1 MEEEDM
7 SERRLKLAH
16 IMNRVRSL
24 KTRYQAEENLTDEVN
39 LSGCPADTTDHSA
52 SIGLLM
58 TMGNKPEEWMS
69 FLLKTESKG
78 DPRVDQEL
86 LNKLVDLY
94 SRAITVLPAEEHS
107 TNESYARILVR
118 FSELKAIL
126 SPEEARDQFQI
137 ARLNCKMFAFVHVAF
152 AQFELSQGNFKKSKQ
167 ILQKAVECR
176 AVPMEALEK
185 AIENLYS
192 KKMILLSE
200 DKENVA
206 GKPLRRSQESN
217 QYSFGNCRGRKESG
231 SSGELSV
238 HVNKYLSSK
247 NSSPTAFDEVDHQ
260 TILPLPNKCGN
271 VPLETGISPPYSNIG
286 SDNESD
292 INMRQSFGT
301 PSITA
306 TVPMFTVSK
315 LGGEDESYNLGSVKF
330 GKDGM
335 SAESN
340 QDNLEVPSE
349 STLTL
354 LNKTDSSTTVKG
366 RETEMMDLDL
376 HNPDLIHHEKICEQA
391 QHIQP
396 RHSSEHPG
404 QLKMDH
410 IETAWK
416 VPESVC
422 HLSAVESKR
431 DSHDAPA
438 SKRTTPPGTAHKR
451 NGPVFGFQ
459 TPSNNSQDNY
469 MSCFRTPLVNECIPP
484 LSQNCTPYNQSSGCL
499 QAKPQTPAPPFQNH
513 GTFQVTTPHITNEC
527 TIIKGRIYTILRQ
540 IGTGGSSKVFQVMD
554 EKKRLYA
561 VKYVNLEEADQL
573 TIESYKNE
581 IDYLIKLQTH
591 SDKIIRLFDYEI
603 TDYHIRMVME
613 CGNIDLNSWL
623 RKKKT
628 ISPWERKSYWKN
640 MLEAVHAIH
649 QHGIVHSDLKPANFL
664 IVDGMLKLIDFGIAN
679 QLQPDVTSIVKDSQ
693 VGTVNYMPPEA
704 IKDMSSQEENGKS
717 RSKISPKSDV
727 WSLGCILYCMTY
739 GKTPFQHITN
749 QITKLHAIIDPSY
762 EIEFRPIPE
771 MDLQD
776 VLKKCLVRNP
786 KCRISIDELLVHP
799 YVQIQP
805 NSDQQMNRETSEEVK
820 RILGQLIGL
829 NSPNSISR
837 AARTLYEQCDSG
849 RSLDV
854 AAFAKPVVQKP
865 WTMK

>member
-39 LSGCPADTTDHSA
+39 LSGSPADTTDHSA
-52 SIGLLM
+52 SISLLM
-58 TMGNKPEEWMS
+58 TMGNKPEEWRS
-69 FLLKTESKG
+69 FLLKAESRG

-107 TNESYARILVR
+107 INESYARILVR

-137 ARLNCKMFAFVHVAF
+137 ARLNCKMFAFVHVSF

-176 AVPMEALEK
+176 AVPMETLER
-185 AIENLYS
+185 AIEHLYS
-192 KKMILLSE
+192 KKLILLSE

-206 GKPLRRSQESN
+206 VKPLSSIQDST
-217 QYSFGNCRGRKESG
+217 QYNFGNPRVRKESG

-238 HVNKYLSSK
+238 HLNKYLSSK
-247 NSSPTAFDEVDHQ
+247 NSSTAEFDEVAHQ
-260 TILPLPNKCGN
+260 TKLPLPNKA
-271 VPLETGISPPYSNIG
+271 PPETAISSPHSNIE
-286 SDNESD
+286 ND
-292 INMRQSFGT
+292 ILPDVNMRQSFGI
-301 PSITA
+301 PSRSA
-306 TVPMFTVSK
+306 AVPLFTILKSD
-315 LGGEDESYNLGSVKF
+315 GEDESYNLHKF
-330 GKDGM
+330 GKDTMHGVT
-335 SAESN
+335 N
-340 QDNLEVPSE
+340 QDNFEVPTE

-354 LNKTDSSTTVKG
+354 LNKTDSSTTVKE
-366 RETEMMDLDL
+366 RETEMMDIEV
-376 HNPDLIHHEKICEQA
+376 HNPDLNHQEKKLCESA
-391 QHIQP
+391 QNIQP
-396 RHSSEHPG
+396 SHSSEHPG
-404 QLKMDH
+404 QFKMNPV
-410 IETAWK
+410 ETAWK

-422 HLSAVESKR
+422 PLSAVESKR
-431 DSHDAPA
+431 DSYGAPV
-438 SKRTTPPGTAHKR
+438 SKRTTPPGTVPKR
-451 NGPVFGFQ
+451 NDLGFGFQ
-459 TPSNNSQDNY
+459 TPSNNLQANY
-469 MSCFRTPLVNECIPP
+469 MSCFRTPVENECIPHLP
-484 LSQNCTPYNQSSGCL
+484 QNCTPNNQSSAYL
-499 QAKPQTPAPPFQNH
+499 QAKPQTPAPSFQNN
-513 GTFQVTTPHITNEC
+513 GTFQVTTPHIANDC
-527 TIIKGRIYTILRQ
+527 TVIKGRIYTILRQ

-561 VKYVNLEEADQL
+561 VKYVNLEEADLL

-581 IDYLIKLQTH
+581 IDYLIKLQSH
-591 SDKIIRLFDYEI
+591 SDKIIRLYDYEI

-693 VGTVNYMPPEA
+693 VGTVNYMPPET
-704 IKDMSSQEENGKS
+704 IKDMSSQDENGKT

-762 EIEFRPIPE
+762 EIDFPPIPE

-786 KCRISIDELLVHP
+786 KCRISIAELLVHP
-799 YVQIQP
+799 YVQIQ
-805 NSDQQMNRETSEEVK
+805 SYSEQQMTRGASEEVK

-837 AARTLYEQCDSG
+837 AARTLYEQYDGG

-865 WTMK
+865 RIMK

>member
-58 TMGNKPEEWMS
+58 TMGNKPEEWRS
-69 FLLKTESKG
+69 FLLKAESRG

-94 SRAITVLPAEEHS
+94 SRAITLLPAEEHS
-107 TNESYARILVR
+107 INESYARILVR

-137 ARLNCKMFAFVHVAF
+137 ARLNCKMFAFVHVSF
-152 AQFELSQGNFKKSKQ
+152 AQFEFSQGNIKKSKQ

-185 AIENLYS
+185 AIENLYC
-192 KKMILLSE
+192 KKLILLSE

-206 GKPLRRSQESN
+206 VKPLSSLQESN
-217 QYSFGNCRGRKESG
+217 QYNFGKPRGRKESG

-238 HVNKYLSSK
+238 PLNKYLSSK
-247 NSSPTAFDEVDHQ
+247 TSSPAEFDEVDHQ
-260 TILPLPNKCGN
+260 TKLPLPNKTPQNGN
-271 VPLETGISPPYSNIG
+271 VPLETVISFPNSNIG
-286 SDNESD
+286 NYILPDV
-292 INMRQSFGT
+292 NMRQSFGT
-301 PSITA
+301 PSRSA
-306 TVPMFTVSK
+306 AVPLFTILKSD
-315 LGGEDESYNLGSVKF
+315 GEDESYNLHKVKF
-330 GKDGM
+330 GKDTM

-340 QDNLEVPSE
+340 QDNLEVPTE

-354 LNKTDSSTTVKG
+354 LNKTDSSTTVKE
-366 RETEMMDLDL
+366 RETEMMDVEV
-376 HNPDLIHHEKICEQA
+376 HNPDLNHQENKICVSA

-396 RHSSEHPG
+396 SHSSEHPG
-404 QLKMDH
+404 QLKMNPM
-410 IETAWK
+410 ETAWK

-431 DSHDAPA
+431 DSYEAPV
-438 SKRTTPPGTAHKR
+438 SKRATPPGTVPKR
-451 NGPVFGFQ
+451 NGPGFGFQ

-484 LSQNCTPYNQSSGCL
+484 LSQNCTPNNQSS
-499 QAKPQTPAPPFQNH
+499 AKPQTPAPSFQNN
-513 GTFQVTTPHITNEC
+513 GTFQATTPHITNDC
-527 TIIKGRIYTILRQ
+527 TVIKGRIYTILRQ

-573 TIESYKNE
+573 TIESYRNE
-581 IDYLIKLQTH
+581 IDYLIKLQPH
-591 SDKIIRLFDYEI
+591 SDKIIRLYDYEI

-628 ISPWERKSYWKN
+628 INPWERKSYWKN
-640 MLEAVHAIH
+640 MLEAVHTIH

-704 IKDMSSQEENGKS
+704 IKDMSSQDENGKT

-762 EIEFRPIPE
+762 EIEFPPIPE

-786 KCRISIDELLVHP
+786 KCRISIAELLVHP
-799 YVQIQP
+799 YVQIQ
-805 NSDQQMNRETSEEVK
+805 SYSEQQMTRGASEEVK

-854 AAFAKPVVQKP
+854 AAFAKPIVQKP
-865 WTMK
+865 RIMK